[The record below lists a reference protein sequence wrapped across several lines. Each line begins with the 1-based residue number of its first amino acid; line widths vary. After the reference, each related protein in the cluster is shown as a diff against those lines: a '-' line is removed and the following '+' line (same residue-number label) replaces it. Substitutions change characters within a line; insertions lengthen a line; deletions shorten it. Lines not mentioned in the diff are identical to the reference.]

1 LKPCQHVFKARS
13 PLDPYQV
20 LSRTSL
26 KTLFKPNEN
35 IITTI
40 LKPIG
45 GNKQMIRANRQTIGA
60 NKQMLGANKQ
70 IVGTNKRF
78 GCFSLRQF
86 VGANKQFVGANR
98 QVIGRQSDGQP
109 DRSLDRLVD

>member
-1 LKPCQHVFKARS
+1 
-13 PLDPYQV
+13 
-20 LSRTSL
+20 
-26 KTLFKPNEN
+26 
-35 IITTI
+35 
-40 LKPIG
+40 
-45 GNKQMIRANRQTIGA
+45 
-60 NKQMLGANKQ
+60 MLGANTQ

-78 GCFSLRQF
+78 SCFSLRQF